1 MDTVKGPARFLLEV
15 IRVAQ
20 GCAVL
25 ALGTEAGSGG
35 RRMTGSEHFR
45 AYDKNLRRVLLF
57 DWLRDEHAARLLKGL
72 QERNAELS
80 RRILADAREAA
91 ALSAK

>member
-1 MDTVKGPARFLLEV
+1 
-15 IRVAQ
+15 
-20 GCAVL
+20 
-25 ALGTEAGSGG
+25 
-35 RRMTGSEHFR
+35 
-45 AYDKNLRRVLLF
+45 VLLF

-91 ALSAK
+91 TLSAK